1 MKVLLDE
8 CVPKRLARLL
18 PGHEVRT
25 VPQMGW
31 AGVRNGRLLSLAGAA
46 PFDVLITVDR
56 NMEHQHNLATLPLA
70 VVVVEAPSNDIDD
83 LIPLAPAIMSALA
96 GLAPNRF
103 THVGPVP

>member
-1 MKVLLDE
+1 VKVLLDE

-56 NMEHQHNLATLPLA
+56 NIEHQHNLATLPLA

-83 LIPLAPAIMSALA
+83 LLPLAPAILSALA
-96 GLAPNRF
+96 GLVPNRF

>member
-1 MKVLLDE
+1 MKVLLAE

-31 AGVRNGRLLSLAGAA
+31 AGVRNGRLLSLARGA

-70 VVVVEAPSNDIDD
+70 VVVMEAPSNDIDD
-83 LIPLAPAIMSALA
+83 LIRLVPAIMSALA
-96 GLAPNRF
+96 SLPPNRF

>member
-1 MKVLLDE
+1 VKVLLDE

-25 VPQMGW
+25 VPQIGW
-31 AGVRNGRLLSLAGAA
+31 AGVRNGRLLSLAAAA

-56 NMEHQHNLATLPLA
+56 NMEHQHNVATLPLA

-83 LIPLAPAIMSALA
+83 LIPLVPAVLSTLA
-96 GLAPNRF
+96 SLPPNSF
-103 THVGPVP
+103 THVRPVP